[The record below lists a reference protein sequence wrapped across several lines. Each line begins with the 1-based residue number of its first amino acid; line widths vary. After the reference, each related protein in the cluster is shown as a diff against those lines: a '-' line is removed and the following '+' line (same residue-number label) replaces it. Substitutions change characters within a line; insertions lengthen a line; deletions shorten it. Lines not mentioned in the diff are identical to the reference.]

1 MMMTFSRRAWAIG
14 ITFIVAAAVIASVIV
29 WRTQTSKPAIL
40 TPAAVKASLLQA
52 AKITIPPVAT
62 STAIAVKQ
70 LPSFMRALVLSGA
83 TGTDVRAAMYAG
95 SKLGYKITYSD
106 PVPSGSAYIALE
118 IALSQ
123 SKTWSVARSIWGN
136 TFAFIEFSGNG
147 LNARAEFT
155 SSAASS
161 TSVAI
166 SAAQK

>member
-1 MMMTFSRRAWAIG
+1 MTFSRRVW
-14 ITFIVAAAVIASVIV
+14 VIAIAIIVVVAVVACVIV
-29 WRTQTSKPAIL
+29 WRARIFQPAVP
-40 TPAAVKASLLQA
+40 TPATVKASLLQA

-70 LPSFMRALVLSGA
+70 LPSFMRTLVLSDA
-83 TGTDVRAAMYAG
+83 TGTTVRATMYAG

-106 PVPSGSAYIALE
+106 PVPSGSAYIALG

-123 SKTWSVARSIWGN
+123 SKTWSVTQSIWGN